1 MIKKIVPII
10 LLLFFQGCGG
20 KEPSSSQEKDK
31 IQQAVEQ
38 AVTKELKMYE
48 GAKQSVEKIEKE
60 AQKQQAEATAVK

>member
-1 MIKKIVPII
+1 MLF
-10 LLLFFQGCGG
+10 LLLLLCLPGCGG

-60 AQKQQAEATAVK
+60 AQKQQQEAAAIK